1 MPFTF
6 AHPAVVLPLLRKK
19 GPLSTSG
26 LIVGSLVP
34 DFEGFLRME
43 VNGNWAD
50 SWPGILLFNIPV
62 AIGILFLYH
71 GLVKHLFLRILPY
84 FLATRLVFSLTFN
97 WVPYFRKHWVRV
109 LISILLGVFTHLL
122 WDDFTHYDGYIVNY
136 YYDFFYR
143 KLWGISLFNVFQ
155 FVSSVLGIILVFWFV
170 LKLPEE
176 KAQLPS
182 LKYRLMAWGFMGL
195 LTAIFLSI
203 RGMYGFQELGSFVFS
218 AIGCFFGALIA
229 LSIALR
235 IFPSYGLKT
244 KKLSGQSE

>member
-6 AHPAVVLPLLRKK
+6 AHPAVVLPFLRKN

-50 SWPGILLFNIPV
+50 SWPGIMLFNIPV
-62 AIGILFLYH
+62 ALCILFLYH
-71 GLVKHLFLRILPY
+71 GLVKYFLLRILPY
-84 FLATRLVFSLTFN
+84 FLAIRLVFSLNFN
-97 WVPYFRKHWVRV
+97 WLPYFKKNWVRV
-109 LISILLGVFTHLL
+109 LVSIILGVLTHLL

-143 KLWGISLFNVFQ
+143 KLWGLSLFNVFQ
-155 FVSSVLGIILVFWFV
+155 FLSSVIGIILVFWLV
-170 LKLPEE
+170 LKLPVE
-176 KAQLPS
+176 KAQFPS
-182 LKYRLMAWGFMGL
+182 LRKRIMAWGFIGL
-195 LTAIFLSI
+195 LTAIFLGI

-218 AIGCFFGALIA
+218 VIGCFLGALVA
-229 LSIALR
+229 VSIAVR
-235 IFPSYGLKT
+235 IFLDNALKT
-244 KKLSGQSE
+244 KKLPGQSE